1 MNPFDELIDSD
12 LEMEVPRRNIAETW
26 YLEIY
31 GEYGLEKRDQEWS
44 EENEEE
50 EWSEESEQ
58 GWPEVNGDHSEES
71 DTWTNPACDSSQIPT
86 LDDISPI
93 DHEHFA
99 LCSGCSS
106 DCGETTEEEEDLP
119 KAKRRK
125 GTEVLATQT
134 GLPVLW
140 SWAVDTD
147 FSIGI
152 IDGRK
157 TCKAWREIDK
167 QDTSSMEENKEHA
180 AMDEEFI
187 ASQLD
192 ETFIN
197 TNDLDETFSS
207 DSDESRQVHNEFYKS
222 LINRK
227 GPLSAFRDR
236 GTDIEPFPMLQ
247 CRHKSRDIL
256 VPKQMVRPAKL
267 GDPIEFKA
275 VDLGIEEISPLF
287 VLDSNS
293 VELNVIES
301 NSIEPNSLIKTP

>member
-106 DCGETTEEEEDLP
+106 DCGRNHRGGRGFAESKT
-119 KAKRRK
+119 AKGNRSV
-125 GTEVLATQT
+125 G
-134 GLPVLW
+134 
-140 SWAVDTD
+140 DTD
-147 FSIGI
+147 RIAG
-152 IDGRK
+152 
-157 TCKAWREIDK
+157 A
-167 QDTSSMEENKEHA
+167 ME
-180 AMDEEFI
+180 
-187 ASQLD
+187 
-192 ETFIN
+192 
-197 TNDLDETFSS
+197 
-207 DSDESRQVHNEFYKS
+207 
-222 LINRK
+222 
-227 GPLSAFRDR
+227 
-236 GTDIEPFPMLQ
+236 
-247 CRHKSRDIL
+247 
-256 VPKQMVRPAKL
+256 L
-267 GDPIEFKA
+267 GC
-275 VDLGIEEISPLF
+275 GY
-287 VLDSNS
+287 
-293 VELNVIES
+293 
-301 NSIEPNSLIKTP
+301 